1 MKNKWILFLALA
13 LCLPSLLFAQAKFST
28 SVHATRP
35 GKNDAYKKANGGME
49 LITNI
54 SMSTLACGKCHSTTE
69 KYPNGS
75 TIDAANYTPSCND
88 CHDFT
93 KGNTVDEQT
102 CINCHNRQSYERTA
116 YPNVDVHK
124 LKGMTCIACHS
135 KAELHGDDGV
145 AYVSLKQA
153 GAMKVKCENCH
164 ANLSTNSS
172 HTTHAG
178 KVDCAACHAVGVLTC
193 AGCHFETVIATG
205 KNRAINQIKNYR
217 LLVKKEGE
225 VRLGGLMSHTYA
237 GKTNFIISSY
247 HSHAITKNA
256 TTCTDCHANMGGTIA
271 AINEYNTSGTM
282 TMNKWNATTRK
293 IEGPTGVVPIPS
305 DWKKTLKFD
314 FVTYT
319 GDVNNLT
326 SDPAKW
332 EYLKS
337 TIDNSHMYFADPLD
351 DATMAKLGVTRKATS
366 VEQIAEIPT
375 DFNLEQNYP
384 NPFNPSTMIRYS
396 MPHSGWV
403 QLKVFNL
410 MGEEVATLVN
420 QVQSA
425 GSFECRFDAAGLAS
439 GMYFYRL
446 QTEGFSE
453 TKKLL
458 LVR

>member
-1 MKNKWILFLALA
+1 MKNKWILLLVLAV
-13 LCLPSLLFAQAKFST
+13 CLPSLALSQAKFST
-28 SVHATRP
+28 SVHALRP

-75 TIDAANYTPSCND
+75 DINSATYAPSCND

-124 LKGMTCIACHS
+124 TKGMTCISCHT
-135 KAELHGDDGV
+135 KAEIHGDDGV
-145 AYVSLKQA
+145 SYVSLKQS
-153 GAMKVKCENCH
+153 GAVKVKCEDCH
-164 ANLSTNSS
+164 ANLSSSVS

-217 LLVKKEGE
+217 LLVKKDGE
-225 VRLGGLMSHTYA
+225 VRLGGLMSHSYN
-237 GKTNFIISSY
+237 GKTNYIISSY

-256 TTCTDCHANMGGTIA
+256 TTCTDCHGNMGGSIA
-271 AINEYNTSGTM
+271 AINEYNAGGTM
-282 TMNKWNATTRK
+282 TMNKWNATTKK
-293 IEGPTGVVPIPS
+293 IDGPTGVVPVPS
-305 DWKKTLKFD
+305 DWKKALKFD

-326 SDPAKW
+326 SDPTKW
-332 EYLKS
+332 ELLKS
-337 TIDNSHMYFADPLD
+337 TVDNSHMYFAAPLD

-366 VEQIAEIPT
+366 VEEAIEGA
-375 DFNLEQNYP
+375 L
-384 NPFNPSTMIRYS
+384 
-396 MPHSGWV
+396 
-403 QLKVFNL
+403 
-410 MGEEVATLVN
+410 VATIEKR
-420 QVQSA
+420 Q
-425 GSFECRFDAAGLAS
+425 EAA
-439 GMYFYRL
+439 YDVF
-446 QTEGFSE
+446 
-453 TKKLL
+453 
-458 LVR
+458 